1 MVDRR
6 DGGARGEDSESCSQR
21 TRAPAQLPV
30 GTWSSANAAASA
42 ANPAEL
48 ARARLAELEERMEFL
63 SGLEKSLTDLA
74 RDPTERM
81 DAYLNT
87 SLMNA
92 SRDDGAEDLSMAEDG
107 NPGGPRSHVKGP
119 NKTTLPNAVNTDS
132 DGDDDAHSHDSRAS
146 PHADPHR
153 GKELFRR
160 NTVDLD
166 RSRVEDMTIGD
177 LRGIIRQ
184 EVVDKAREMHIVGGN
199 LSKGEPSS
207 FDGSVHFTSSQSVTS
222 GSRLEDPYL
231 AAPTDRLPRTLD
243 EAVPVT
249 LPLFFRGFSR
259 TSPVRIKCFKVC
271 CGEAWTV
278 FFLVNLLANCT
289 YIAMRPDDPNLNTGA
304 WEVFDNATNIIY
316 GFEIMCN
323 LVAYGFIG
331 RNAWFSVS
339 YFHKLEFLIL
349 IATILEAIVAT
360 YMSIEG
366 LTLRPFRLMRLI
378 PWLVSFKAMA
388 NVKII
393 LNTISLGAPQLFVV
407 SAVFAL
413 FVFGF
418 GIFIMQTM
426 MYSFRN
432 RCVFDDRGVNG
443 TICASNSKTGWGK
456 TCDFRDRS
464 AAYPVQ
470 GGDRVLRG
478 SGFPGAGYDEV
489 WCKVYCYTKEECK
502 VRMCAPA

>member
-1 MVDRR
+1 MVDMR
-6 DGGARGEDSESCSQR
+6 DAGARGEDSASFSQS
-21 TRAPAQLPV
+21 TRAPAELPV
-30 GTWSSANAAASA
+30 GTWLSANAAASA

-81 DAYLNT
+81 EAYLN
-87 SLMNA
+87 SPLRNA
-92 SRDDGAEDLSMAEDG
+92 SRDDGAEDLALEEEG
-107 NPGGPRSHVKGP
+107 NPGAPRSHVRGP
-119 NKTTLPNAVNTDS
+119 GKTTLPNAVNTDS
-132 DGDDDAHSHDSRAS
+132 DGDDDAHSHDSRPS

-166 RSRVEDMTIGD
+166 STSVEDMTIGD

-184 EVVDKAREMHIVGGN
+184 EVVGKAREMQIVGGD
-199 LSKGEPSS
+199 LTKREPSN
-207 FDGSVHFTSSQSVTS
+207 FDGSVQFTSSQSVTS
-222 GSRLEDPYL
+222 CSRLEDPHL
-231 AAPTDRLPRTLD
+231 AAPTHRLPRTLD
-243 EAVPVT
+243 EAIPVT
-249 LPLFFRGFSR
+249 LPYFFRGFSR
-259 TSPVRIKCFKVC
+259 TSPIRIKCFRVC
-271 CGEAWTV
+271 CDEAWTV
-278 FFLVNLLANCT
+278 FFLLNLLANCT
-289 YIAMRPDDPNLNTGA
+289 YIAMRPDDPNFNTGA

-323 LVAYGFIG
+323 LVAYGFVG

-339 YFHKLEFLIL
+339 YFNKLEFLIL
-349 IATILEAIVAT
+349 IAVILETIIAT
-360 YMSIEG
+360 YMNIEG
-366 LTLRPFRLMRLI
+366 LTLRPFRLMRLM
-378 PWLVSFKAMA
+378 PWLVSFQVMA

-393 LNTISLGAPQLFVV
+393 LSTLSLGAPQLLVV
-407 SAVFAL
+407 CVVFAL
-413 FVFGF
+413 FVCGF
-418 GIFIMQTM
+418 GIFLTQTM

-432 RCVFDDRGVNG
+432 RCVFDDRDING

-456 TCDFRDRS
+456 TCDFRDQS
-464 AAYPVQ
+464 AAYPVP
-470 GGDRVLRG
+470 GGDRMLRG

-502 VRMCAPA
+502 VRMCAPE